1 MSDFHIRLARL
12 ADIAEDIANL
22 QAEAEPTSEDLESI
36 ENLKRER
43 DAIRHE
49 LNPISERLTP

>member
-49 LNPISERLTP
+49 LNPFLKG